1 MNSSFINNG
10 LVEPAGVPF
19 VVGMRIPPRYDGGE
33 PVAYD
38 EGLAQRVREAVGEV
52 RDGEEKKMFGG
63 LCVLLGGNMA
73 LGIVGDELMVR
84 VGPEAYEDA
93 LALPGAREMDFTG
106 RSLKG
111 FVYVSAEVLA
121 EDGTLA
127 EWVERGVSF
136 ARSLPPRAR

>member
-1 MNSSFINNG
+1 
-10 LVEPAGVPF
+10 
-19 VVGMRIPPRYDGGE
+19 VGSPLDDGGDT
-33 PVAYD
+33 VAYD
-38 EGLAQRVREAVGEV
+38 EGLAQRVREAVGEAG
-52 RDGEEKKMFGG
+52 DGEEKKMFGG

-84 VGPEAYEDA
+84 VGPEAYAEA

-111 FVYVSAEVLA
+111 FVYVSADVLA

-127 EWVERGVSF
+127 EWVRRGVTF
-136 ARSLPPRAR
+136 ARSLPPKPR